1 MKWINQQQELDDAMA
16 RLSRVEVL
24 AIDTEADSLHSYFDK
39 VCLVQISAKD
49 DDLLI
54 DPLARI
60 NMQPLG
66 PILAER
72 GITKIFH
79 GADYDLRIL
88 NRDFGFEVHNL
99 VDTMI
104 CAQFLGI
111 QQFGLGALLK
121 KYFDLDTD
129 KSHQRADWAMRP
141 LPPDMLHYAI
151 TDTRYLIELAGKLRD
166 ELIAVGRWEWAQEE
180 FERLEQIRFRE
191 PDQDA
196 EAFRRLKGLG
206 KLSRR
211 ALGAAA
217 TLYEWRDAT
226 ARGLD
231 RPAFKVLSNDTILEI
246 ARSLPT
252 SLNELERL
260 KGMPAVVVRRH
271 GQEIVRRIAAV
282 AAAPEESLPEKLAGK
297 PWLRDPE
304 LDRKVERLKRIRDG
318 VAGELGIDPGVIAP
332 RHMLAAIAAAAPK
345 SVDDLSTVT
354 AMRQWQRNLL
364 GEKFVA
370 ALQ

>member
-1 MKWINQQQELDDAMA
+1 
-16 RLSRVEVL
+16 
-24 AIDTEADSLHSYFDK
+24 
-39 VCLVQISAKD
+39 
-49 DDLLI
+49 
-54 DPLARI
+54 
-60 NMQPLG
+60 
-66 PILAER
+66 
-72 GITKIFH
+72 
-79 GADYDLRIL
+79 
-88 NRDFGFEVHNL
+88 
-99 VDTMI
+99 
-104 CAQFLGI
+104 
-111 QQFGLGALLK
+111 
-121 KYFDLDTD
+121 
-129 KSHQRADWAMRP
+129 
-141 LPPDMLHYAI
+141 MLHYAI